1 MIHKSFWT
9 HADWPIIVF
18 GNCYGITKS
27 FLFIFIIIIVIIFM
41 MVNTL
46 TFFSKEIGKKFF
58 AKFLA
63 PKNQSGKA
71 TAAQC
76 KVNIYQNKMVTI
88 LVLKKHIHCQPV
100 CT

>member
-41 MVNTL
+41 MINTL
-46 TFFSKEIGKKFF
+46 TFFSQEIGKEFF

-63 PKNQSGKA
+63 PNNQSAKA
-71 TAAQC
+71 TIAQC
-76 KVNIYQNKMVTI
+76 KVKIYQNKMVTI
-88 LVLKKHIHCQPV
+88 LFLKKHIHCQPV